1 MEVMM
6 SQRQG
11 AREAFSG
18 CSQVTQSNI
27 ASSTHLDMNV
37 WIRRCRA
44 DSEVVGTFVKGPR
57 EQ

>member
-1 MEVMM
+1 M
-6 SQRQG
+6 
-11 AREAFSG
+11 FSG
-18 CSQVTQSNI
+18 DPIEYCEFN
-27 ASSTHLDMNV
+27 ALDMNV